1 MEELTDNDDDSEE
14 NSDDSSEVDS
24 DEDADDD
31 SDVSIEEIEIEVMD
45 RDVQTEIVKSRMD
58 KIMVQGHSKAD
69 VRNRSAQTE
78 SDFVEASVKAK
89 LTSEKVKE
97 IDSNL
102 LNMMIDSLLPFKLV
116 EQDSFKTFCKSLETK
131 YHFPKVKKL
140 VGETNK
146 RYDSLRSLLELEL
159 KGTDSSI
166 LTHDL
171 WSTFDG
177 QTYISIMAHYITNKW
192 RLTSVILSTC
202 AVSQEQ
208 HDSFSA
214 VIQKVVTDWKLPTPI
229 RVKSAALSSL
239 ESLEFE
245 RVTCLGHCLRSLA
258 KDCLNH
264 KHISP
269 LVEKGR
275 NFVRAL
281 QNICLRDD
289 LKKDQKA
296 DLTAML
302 EFHKLGQDDPNLWN
316 TTLDMLSGLSGQ
328 SETIRDVVKK
338 LKLNSV
344 DIDTFLYSDEDI
356 TVIKSV
362 VLILSQFKTAAEIL
376 TAYEITTAE
385 KVLPTLIKLQK
396 ALTEV
401 TNELPSIHGFKSD
414 LRKQINSVILHSKEI
429 FLLSCIVH
437 PQTKQMLFV
446 TPEEMTHA
454 KLLLFDE
461 MANIFRKGMP
471 AKPVSNRTEEEMSDG
486 GSRSVSNSGEKMNSD
501 KLTTLKERT
510 EDSIVEDGKIDS
522 ESMVEHCVK
531 DLNDPSVVKSD
542 SVDQS
547 SSDETKL
554 FSGKDVVNSEVV
566 NENQSSSDFAIS
578 TSTSGEQYAHSR
590 VTDDEMAS
598 NGSTEDDSNEKM
610 EIVKANLSTEA
621 VHDSQGEGDN
631 EMKVKG
637 TTDICTNKEIDIQAN
652 TLNKEEGNIYG
663 KSDLNSSVDNNKSQ
677 NITRDIEELQQTN
690 NSERKNNLISNNKD
704 CEAVNTK
711 EKTSTM
717 VSNDTKKKL
726 KSDNTDWLEDVIGT
740 GELQNQS
747 PEEKAKI
754 ELDLYLAEPPVK
766 TNALIWWKKK
776 QLIFPTVSKV
786 ARRLLAV
793 PASSLSLSDIFSF
806 KEGVVDAKKSQLDPK
821 HIDALLFLNKNTKIF
836 KESTNQA

>member
-1 MEELTDNDDDSEE
+1 MEELTDNDDESEE

-45 RDVQTEIVKSRMD
+45 TAMQTEIVKSRMD
-58 KIMVQGHSKAD
+58 KIMLQGHSKPD

-78 SDFVEASVKAK
+78 NDFVDASVKAK

-102 LNMMIDSLLPFKLV
+102 LNMMIDSLLPFKLF

-146 RYDSLRSLLELEL
+146 RYESVRSLLELDL

-177 QTYISIMAHYITNKW
+177 QAYISIMAHYITDKW

-214 VIQKVVTDWKLPTPI
+214 VIQKVVTDWKLPTPV

-245 RVTCLGHCLRSLA
+245 RVTCLGHCLRSLV

-264 KHISP
+264 KQILP
-269 LVEKGR
+269 IVEKGR

-302 EFHKLGQDDPNLWN
+302 EFHKLGQDDPNMWN

-328 SETIRDVVKK
+328 SETLRDVVKE

-356 TVIKSV
+356 TIIKSV

-396 ALTEV
+396 ALTEL
-401 TNELPSIHGFKSD
+401 TNEHQSIHVFKSD

-486 GSRSVSNSGEKMNSD
+486 GSRSVTNSGEKTNSD

-510 EDSIVEDGKIDS
+510 EESIVGDGKIDS
-522 ESMVEHCVK
+522 ESMMEQCVK
-531 DLNDPSVVKSD
+531 DSNDPSVVKSD
-542 SVDQS
+542 IVDQS
-547 SSDETKL
+547 STGETKL
-554 FSGKDVVNSEVV
+554 FSGKEVVNSEGL

-578 TSTSGEQYAHSR
+578 TSASGEQYAHSR
-590 VTDDEMAS
+590 VTDNEMAG

-610 EIVKANLSTEA
+610 EIVKANLTIEA
-621 VHDSQGEGDN
+621 VHDSQGDGDN

-637 TTDICTNKEIDIQAN
+637 TTDICTNKEMDIQVN
-652 TLNKEEGNIYG
+652 TLNKEGNIDG
-663 KSDLNSSVDNNKSQ
+663 KSDFDSSVDKNKSL
-677 NITRDIEELQQTN
+677 NTTRDKEEQQQTN
-690 NSERKNNLISNNKD
+690 NSEHRNNLISNNKD
-704 CEAVNTK
+704 CETVNTK
-711 EKTSTM
+711 GNTSTT
-717 VSNDTKKKL
+717 VSKDTIKKS

-766 TNALIWWKKK
+766 TNALIWWKEK

-836 KESTNQA
+836 KESINQA